1 MVAWKAVA
9 LTTVAVLALTRAASA
24 ADLLPP
30 PPSVEPPPPPPV
42 FSADLGG
49 WYLRGDVGVGVNNNA
64 DLTSTANAGGG
75 GDSIYN
81 SSVSE
86 SALIDL
92 GVGYQFNNWFRV
104 DVTGELRGG
113 STFQGLEVCN
123 NCGVTP
129 PGQNQYSDF
138 YRGNLSSAIGLVNG
152 YANLGSWY
160 GLTPF
165 VGAGV
170 GFAVN
175 RTSGATDTGSAYLN
189 PTGNSWQNYGVGG
202 YFSNSTK
209 VNLAWALMAGVDM
222 DVTRNL
228 KLELG
233 YRFLDY
239 GKFTTGGANCLQ
251 AGAATGFATPAC
263 GYKVASKELY
273 SNDVRIGLRYYFDT
287 PAPAPDEPAPAP
299 LVRKY

>member
-1 MVAWKAVA
+1 MADLRALALSAVA
-9 LTTVAVLALTRAASA
+9 LFTLSSAAVA

-30 PPSVEPPPPPPV
+30 PPMEPMPPIS
-42 FSADLGG
+42 SAESSG
-49 WYLRGDVGVGVNNNA
+49 WYIRGDVGVGINN
-64 DLTSTANAGGG
+64 DSTLSSTAGVSPGYTDTMYGSN
-75 GDSIYN
+75 
-81 SSVSE
+81 VSE
-86 SALIDL
+86 SGLFDV